1 MNKGKTRQ
9 GKYIYHNILSIPLF
23 LTGASM
29 ATLVLYLVAKF
40 AESAAFLIIYP
51 FAAEQYPT
59 EVRGVGIGFSAYV
72 GGLGLV
78 IIPFINYLVG
88 IVGVIDE

>member
-1 MNKGKTRQ
+1 
-9 GKYIYHNILSIPLF
+9 
-23 LTGASM
+23 M

-88 IVGVIDE
+88 IYIGSVHGYVDSLLYRLRG